1 MSMIQNKSEKR
12 IKPVPIGHRRRPL
25 FAKRMIV
32 GGQHGVF
39 IPLLPTADVE
49 KIEDWIN
56 DVDPAE
62 HVVEHKL
69 AS

>member
-1 MSMIQNKSEKR
+1 MSTVHNKSEKR
-12 IKPVPIGHRRRPL
+12 SKPVPIGHRRRPL

-32 GGQHGVF
+32 AGQHGVF

-49 KIEDWIN
+49 KIEDWLN
-56 DVDPAE
+56 DVDPVDQPE
-62 HVVEHKL
+62 EKHL